1 MSPKQVWA
9 GLLVAL
15 VIIVASNSLF
25 VVKETERGV
34 LLKFGEVVNPDLK
47 PGLHVKIPFVNNH
60 RIFDGRILT
69 VDSAAERFF
78 TQEKKSVDCRFLR
91 KISRVRHR
99 NLLHLHQW

>member
-60 RIFDGRILT
+60 RILMDVFSRLIQRQSDFSPKR
-69 VDSAAERFF
+69 
-78 TQEKKSVDCRFLR
+78 KKR
-91 KISRVRHR
+91 
-99 NLLHLHQW
+99 

>member
-34 LLKFGEVVNPDLK
+34 LLKFGT
-47 PGLHVKIPFVNNH
+47 
-60 RIFDGRILT
+60 RTR
-69 VDSAAERFF
+69 
-78 TQEKKSVDCRFLR
+78 
-91 KISRVRHR
+91 
-99 NLLHLHQW
+99 LL